1 MLNQRPIFLHC
12 FTHGGSSTLAD
23 FLISHP
29 LVCNSSGET
38 HKVFK
43 PGTNF
48 DVGLPRLK
56 KLLLYD
62 YPIRLIT
69 RQDYFRP
76 RLLEER
82 KPVPR
87 FLREYIDRI
96 LYYGRFTAMVE
107 THNLYKSDTERY
119 TREEL
124 AKCRLLTKGLDGIV
138 YTAQLF
144 HEMYPDARFFG
155 MVRNG
160 LAICEGYV
168 RRGATPEFF
177 GNIYNRVA
185 EKMLEVSRK
194 IPHYHILR
202 YEEMV
207 ADPVSFLKKVYPL
220 ADLNIDDVP
229 KFRVLTRPITDK
241 DGKRV
246 LMKGEFRQVLWY
258 PLNELKSTIR
268 SDINENQIRQ
278 LGAENRRRFLAVAG
292 ATMERLGYSTN

>member
-1 MLNQRPIFLHC
+1 MLV
-12 FTHGGSSTLAD
+12 D

-29 LVCNSSGET
+29 QVCVSSGET

-48 DVGLPRLK
+48 DVGWPRMK
-56 KLLLYD
+56 KRLLYD

-69 RQDYFRP
+69 RQDFFRP

-82 KPVPR
+82 KRVPK

-96 LYYGRFTAMVE
+96 LYHGRFTAMVE
-107 THNLYKSDTERY
+107 THNLYKSDSERY
-119 TREEL
+119 TREDL
-124 AKCRLLTKGLDGIV
+124 AGCRLLTKGLDGIV
-138 YTAQLF
+138 FTAQLF

-155 MVRNG
+155 LVRNG

-168 RRGATPEFF
+168 RRGATPEMF
-177 GNIYNRVA
+177 GNLYNVVG
-185 EKMLEVSRK
+185 EKMLEVSEK

-202 YEEMV
+202 YEDMV
-207 ADPVSFLKKVYPL
+207 ADPVTFLRKVYPL
-220 ADLNIDDVP
+220 ADLNIDEVP

-258 PLNELKSTIR
+258 PLNELKASIR

-278 LGAENRRRFLAVAG
+278 LGAENKARFLSVAG
-292 ATMERLGYSTN
+292 KTMEKLGYSIN